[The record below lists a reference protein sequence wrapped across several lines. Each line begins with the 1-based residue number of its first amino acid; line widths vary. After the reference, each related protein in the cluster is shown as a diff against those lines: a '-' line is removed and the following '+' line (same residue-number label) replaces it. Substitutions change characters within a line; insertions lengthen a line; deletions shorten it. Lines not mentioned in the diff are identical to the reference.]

1 MINEI
6 KRTAQFKKDYK
17 KAIKSGC
24 SEEDFLTVLKY
35 LVEQK
40 PMPDKYR
47 DHIANCFNFCLAG
60 TS

>member
-1 MINEI
+1 MIKEI

-24 SEEDFLTVLKY
+24 SEEDFKTVLKY

-40 PMPDKYR
+40 PLPDKYR
-47 DHIANCFNFCLAG
+47 DPIANCFRFPLRA
-60 TS
+60 TP